1 MDALLLRRLPHRMAS
16 TSSSKPGSGLRTLS
30 SSSVCTLL
38 LVRLKT
44 FLSFS
49 LDLTNGTVAPPQA
62 ALGTAPKDGERVVL
76 QIGFGDQKF
85 VLGTL
90 VKSTCDQIHLDLV
103 VDKDFTLE
111 HNGSSSIFVAGYMT
125 AHDFEMGR
133 EEDSEEEE
141 EEEEEEEDDEEHEG
155 ELCFLQ
161 LDLSTLPQSDCRLD
175 LRFFLK
181 FAVEERKDER
191 RSPCE
196 SNHSNSS
203 QGL

>member
-1 MDALLLRRLPHRMAS
+1 MHIFISLI
-16 TSSSKPGSGLRTLS
+16 
-30 SSSVCTLL
+30 
-38 LVRLKT
+38 KT
-44 FLSFS
+44 FLVSS
-49 LDLTNGTVAPPQA
+49 LDLTNGLLPPPQA

-76 QIGFGDQKF
+76 QIGFSDQKF

-141 EEEEEEEDDEEHEG
+141 EEESEDDEEHEG
-155 ELCFLQ
+155 ECFSCSLI
-161 LDLSTLPQSDCRLD
+161 
-175 LRFFLK
+175 
-181 FAVEERKDER
+181 
-191 RSPCE
+191 
-196 SNHSNSS
+196 
-203 QGL
+203 